1 MQAYRSAL
9 EVYTKADLPQNWAA
23 TQNNLGNAL
32 RNEGERADGDKAAA
46 LLDQAVQAYRSA
58 LEVRTKANDP
68 YHWARTMRNLSLVY
82 KDQGN
87 TAAAQ
92 QALADANSVS
102 PQ

>member
-1 MQAYRSAL
+1 MDLGVALQRTKVSA
-9 EVYTKADLPQNWAA
+9 P
-23 TQNNLGNAL
+23 
-32 RNEGERADGDKAAA
+32 DGDKAKAAA
-46 LLDQAVQAYRSA
+46 LFDQAVQAYRSA

-92 QALADANSVS
+92 QALAEANSVD